1 MKEQVFFYGTLRT
14 GFTRRPQIGIDPKL
28 TFIGRGSI
36 QALLFDL
43 GIYPAA
49 VPGDGRVRGEV
60 FETDDPAAVLSGLD
74 AIEGYRPAAP
84 EQSLYTRVQA
94 PVVLDD
100 GRTVTAWVYF
110 YNAPLGQAR
119 QILSGD
125 YLEHL
130 EKDKKEK

>member
-1 MKEQVFFYGTLRT
+1 MKERVFFYGTLRT
-14 GFTRRPQIGIDPKL
+14 GFTRRPQISIDSKL
-28 TFIGRGSI
+28 IFVGRGWI
-36 QALLFDL
+36 QGLLFDL

-49 VPGDGRVRGEV
+49 VPGDGRVWGEL
-60 FETDDPAAVLSGLD
+60 FEADDPETVLAGLD

-84 EQSLYTRVQA
+84 EQSLYTRVQT

-110 YNAPLGQAR
+110 YNAPLGQAPK
-119 QILSGD
+119 ILSGD

-130 EKDKKEK
+130 EKGKKER